1 MRTNAGL
8 SVGINTEY
16 DVKIFSV
23 EGNIGSG
30 KSTLVSQLKKNMPK
44 NNINNSVI
52 FYLDEPVHIWE
63 SIKDEEGKNIIEKFY
78 ANQTKYAF
86 SFQLMAYVSRL
97 HELKKAIKSGYK
109 IIICERSIYTDKNVF
124 ARMLYDNKNIEK
136 VNYEIYLKWF
146 DEFTNDIPNIKYI
159 YVKTSPEKCC
169 ERVIKR
175 NRKGEKIPLE
185 YLKTCGKYHDD
196 WILIT
201 ETNETLVLDGNV
213 EYTEKAPDYWFSA
226 ITEFINK

>member
-1 MRTNAGL
+1 MNKPL
-8 SVGINTEY
+8 IISI
-16 DVKIFSV
+16 D
-23 EGNIGSG
+23 GNIGSG
-30 KSTLVSQLKKNMPK
+30 KSTIIKYLQSNFENFLNKKL
-44 NNINNSVI
+44 NIC
-52 FYLDEPVHIWE
+52 FLQEPVKSWE
-63 SIKDEEGKNIIEKFY
+63 SIIDINSEKNIIQKFY
-78 ANQTKYAF
+78 ENNEKY
-86 SFQLMAYVSRL
+86 SFVFQMNAYISRL
-97 HELKKAIKSGYK
+97 SQILKEFNNNYDV
-109 IIICERSIYTDKNVF
+109 IITERSIFTDKNVF
-124 ARMLYDNKNIEK
+124 AKMLYDNKNIEK

-175 NRKGEKIPLE
+175 NRKGENIPLE

-201 ETNETLVLDGNV
+201 ETNEILVLDGNV